1 MVDGIDPFL
10 GIGWAFGGLIMGCD
24 GLLMVSIVNYL
35 GFGSPST
42 HLWELWGFVFSMR
55 FDGAELKIN

>member
-1 MVDGIDPFL
+1 MALTLFWELDGFL
-10 GIGWAFGGLIMGCD
+10 VGFAWGCD
-24 GLLMVSIVNYL
+24 GFLIVPIVNYL

>member
-1 MVDGIDPFL
+1 MALTHFWEL
-10 GIGWAFGGLIMGCD
+10 GELSVGLSWGCD

-55 FDGAELKIN
+55 FDGAELKINWF